1 MRKRRQW
8 NLWVRRRRMISRTR
22 QPIRTALITGQL
34 TDSDAEVIYRAIHDA
49 GGIRAT
55 VRDIAGYYGKSQTA
69 VRSVIH
75 RRMLSK
81 PKRRVLYDFHEFQR
95 VVPDSWRE

>member
-1 MRKRRQW
+1 MMRMEVEPILGRKILAEMLGFLKYRVENGW
-8 NLWVRRRRMISRTR
+8 FTLEETMSMFRMFE
-22 QPIRTALITGQL
+22 
-34 TDSDAEVIYRAIHDA
+34 DSVPVY
-49 GGIRAT
+49 AT
-55 VRDIAGYYGKSQTA
+55 VEDIAGYYGKSQTA

-95 VVPDSWRE
+95 VVPDTWRK